1 MYARR
6 DSPATANE
14 PHVREGKPMTQFD
27 QVLQE
32 VDGHCRERHIPMLG
46 REKAQFLAEL
56 IEQVEPSLIVECGTA
71 IGYSG
76 LWIASRLQT
85 IGKGRLITIEI
96 DADRANEAKEN
107 FARAGLSER
116 VDSRIGDA
124 AEVLKVVN
132 DGIDFLLLDN
142 SFGAYYS
149 SFRAI
154 ESRLLD
160 GATVVADNVGIGASE
175 MTDYLNL
182 VRSRYE
188 SQTHWFEV
196 DLPWVD
202 RDAMEVTIYR
212 KQR

>member
-1 MYARR
+1 
-6 DSPATANE
+6 
-14 PHVREGKPMTQFD
+14 MTLFD

-32 VDGHCRERHIPMLG
+32 VDSRCRERHIPMLG
-46 REKAQFLAEL
+46 REKAKFLADL
-56 IEQVEPSLIVECGTA
+56 IAQVKPSRIVECGTA

-76 LWIASRLQT
+76 LWIASTLQS

-96 DADRANEAKEN
+96 DADLAHEAQEN

-124 AEVLKVVN
+124 AEVSKVI
-132 DGIDFLLLDN
+132 DDPIDFLLLDN
-142 SFGAYYS
+142 SFGAYFS
-149 SFRAI
+149 SFQAI

-175 MTDYLNL
+175 MADYLNL

-196 DLPWVD
+196 DLPWVN

-212 KQR
+212 K

>member
-1 MYARR
+1 
-6 DSPATANE
+6 
-14 PHVREGKPMTQFD
+14 MTLFD

-32 VDGHCRERHIPMLG
+32 VDSLCRQRRIPMLG
-46 REKAQFLAEL
+46 GEKAGFLADL
-56 IEQVEPSLIVECGTA
+56 IEQVGPSLIVECGTA

-76 LWIASRLQT
+76 LWIASRLQAM
-85 IGKGRLITIEI
+85 GKGRLITIEI
-96 DADRANEAKEN
+96 DADRAHEAREN
-107 FARAGLSER
+107 FKRAGFSEL

-124 AEVLKVVN
+124 ADVMKAI
-132 DGIDFLLLDN
+132 DDPIDFLLLDN
-142 SFGAYYS
+142 SFGAYFA
-149 SFRAI
+149 SFQVI
-154 ESRLLD
+154 ESRLID

-175 MTDYLNL
+175 MADYLNL

-188 SQTHWFEV
+188 SHIHWFEI